1 MKLYSVLDKI
11 NSLEKNSFLKI
22 IDNIISNNPKNIT
35 EIEEILSESNNNLKS
50 VDNINISKVFDLI
63 TDEFSD
69 LIKAEFLNTTS
80 QLDILIDIIS
90 KDGNSLMRYD
100 WFAKLYDVELKK
112 IQEKTLGLEAKLNLE
127 DKNIDSNK
135 LRDYTIY
142 KKCVNTAYFNDNVNN
157 RDAKITFD
165 ELSILITLSN
175 AIELSQ
181 EEVKLINYSIIPPVK
196 LAVENIINDLK
207 NIGVVFYSKKNGIVY
222 VADEVV
228 RVLRDIRKKEI
239 ADKYYRRILKVLRDP
254 QVNLICKKYGI
265 DRSLNI
271 NDKINQIINDGISIS
286 SLLTDTLHKEN
297 DNLTNKKKFVNEL
310 WDKLLIGEQLKG
322 VTLEDKITNIL
333 AYFNDLEKDE
343 KIGMSI
349 DGYSNLLSDLS
360 ETLPNLNQIVKDTF
374 ELQDEFV
381 LNNDFLLEYNI
392 KPRDVLDL
400 LDLSSLIEFCSQ
412 KSISN
417 RGDKIFNILDSY
429 KDSENLYI
437 ENFDNIG
444 YRNLHELKENGI
456 TIKESELG
464 LKFEDVT
471 RAIFSKLG
479 FNVDEDLKNS
489 LNSKRDK
496 IDILINLGNNDI
508 ILIECKTVKESAYNK
523 FTAVSRQL
531 KSYKDIVE
539 SNGYNVI
546 KSLLIAPEFSDDFV
560 NDTELEYDLNL
571 SLLTSSSLLKIL
583 NGFKKVKKHKQLPYK
598 LLLRDVVIQADRII
612 KAIER

>member
-50 VDNINISKVFDLI
+50 VDNINISKVFELI
-63 TDEFSD
+63 SDEFSD

-100 WFAKLYDVELKK
+100 WFAKLYDIELKK
-112 IQEKTLGLEAKLNLE
+112 IQDKTLELEAKFNLE

-135 LRDYTIY
+135 LRDYSIY

-175 AIELSQ
+175 ALELSQ

-228 RVLRDIRKKEI
+228 RVLRKIRKKEI
-239 ADKYYRRILKVLRDP
+239 ADKYYRRILKVLREP

-271 NDKINQIINDGISIS
+271 NDKINQVINDGISINS
-286 SLLTDTLHKEN
+286 ILTDTLHKEN
-297 DNLTNKKKFVNEL
+297 ETLTNKKKFVNEL
-310 WDKLLIGEQLKG
+310 WDKLLVGDQLKG
-322 VTLEDKITNIL
+322 VTLEDKITNML

-360 ETLPNLNQIVKDTF
+360 ETLPDLNQTVKNTF

-381 LNNDFLLEYNI
+381 LKNDFLLEYNI

-400 LDLSSLIEFCSQ
+400 LDSPSLIEFCSQ
-412 KSISN
+412 KGISN

-479 FNVDEDLKNS
+479 FNVDEDLKKS
-489 LNSKRDK
+489 LNNKRDK
-496 IDILINLGNNDI
+496 IDILLNLGNNDI

-523 FTAVSRQL
+523 FSAVSRQL

-612 KAIER
+612 KSIER

>member
-22 IDNIISNNPKNIT
+22 IDNIISNNPKNIS

-297 DNLTNKKKFVNEL
+297 ENLTNKKKFVNEL